1 MLFYLLT
8 RLNPKEA
15 VNSLTVSLLSDIR
28 FHIGENSNLQEE
40 FFHAMMRSS
49 DFWVN
54 SEIIEVINDFWL
66 FVKAIYQQ
74 NPVTYNRI
82 FSVQNLIDLMVKISE
97 IRDGGHCC
105 AFHKESYMM
114 FYH

>member
-1 MLFYLLT
+1 VNDFLKLVILVLQEDHTNSNKIQEGFFTMLFYLLT

-15 VNSLTVSLLSDIR
+15 VKSLTVSLLSDIR

-66 FVKAIYQQ
+66 FVKAIYQ
-74 NPVTYNRI
+74 
-82 FSVQNLIDLMVKISE
+82 
-97 IRDGGHCC
+97 
-105 AFHKESYMM
+105 
-114 FYH
+114 